1 MTHHAPI
8 GDRIAARFPFQLI
21 ALGVLFYGS
30 GPVLAR
36 SSETTGV
43 LLSFWRLWFGFGV
56 LLLAVVAQRLGGHK
70 VATRQGIKWA
80 MLAGA
85 AFSLNQVLF
94 FSAIKRTT
102 VVDASLMSTL
112 SPIVVALFAIPMFG
126 ERPAPAF
133 RLWSIVAMAGAAF
146 VVLGS
151 SSGPDGDV
159 LGMGMAM
166 LSATFFA
173 LFFLI
178 SKFSREDLSVVA
190 FLVTAIG
197 TAAVLVT
204 LFVFATGAEPGSVGG
219 DDLWRALAM
228 AVIPGTLGHVVM
240 TWPLNYVPAN
250 IPPLMRLA
258 GPVVSGT
265 MAWVFLGEGI
275 TWVHLIGGLVILVG
289 LGGAIRSKA
298 GQTLVADSRRPE
310 SSPRATPIHGAP

>member
-1 MTHHAPI
+1 MTVPAPI
-8 GDRIAARFPFQLI
+8 GDRIASKFPFQLI
-21 ALGVLFYGS
+21 ALGVLFYGT

-56 LLLAVVAQRLGGHK
+56 LLVAVVVQRVSGNK

-94 FSAIKRTT
+94 FTAVKRTS
-102 VVDASLMSTL
+102 VVDVTLMSTL

-126 ERPAPAF
+126 ERPAPTF
-133 RLWSIVAMAGAAF
+133 RIWSIVAMAGAAF

-151 SSGPDGDV
+151 SSGPDGDP
-159 LGMGMAM
+159 LGMVMAIG
-166 LSATFFA
+166 SSTFFA

-178 SKFSREDLSVVA
+178 SKFSRDHLTVIA
-190 FLVTAIG
+190 FLVTVIG
-197 TAAVLVT
+197 TAATLVT
-204 LFVFATGAEPGSVGG
+204 LFVLAIGAEPGSVGT

-228 AVIPGTLGHVVM
+228 AVVPGTLGHVAM
-240 TWPLNYVPAN
+240 TWPLNYLPAN
-250 IPPLMRLA
+250 VPPLMRLA
-258 GPVVSGT
+258 GPVVAGT

-275 TWVHLIGGLVILVG
+275 TWVHLVGGLIIVAG
-289 LGGAIRSKA
+289 LAGAIRSKA
-298 GQTLVADSRRPE
+298 GQALMADSQSRSE
-310 SSPRATPIHGAP
+310 VEVAET